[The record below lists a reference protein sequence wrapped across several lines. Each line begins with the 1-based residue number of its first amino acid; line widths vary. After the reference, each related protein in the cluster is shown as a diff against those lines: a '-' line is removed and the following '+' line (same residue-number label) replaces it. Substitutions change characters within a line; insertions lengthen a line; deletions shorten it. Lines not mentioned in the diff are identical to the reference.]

1 MIPGFLHHLTKK
13 ASDGVVGHG
22 LAASVPEKMRET
34 FRNVACRFAEI
45 RPKLKMAH
53 DLQPAEVEKV
63 EAAFRSG
70 ELDGWLNS
78 EATEDFSS
86 WPVVQAIC
94 HARETT
100 LRAEKR
106 SAALQELMELEA
118 KENLMDLSEATTGA
132 ADGPGMD
139 AGLISEQKQRATS
152 LLDWLRAREDSQ
164 KLIAKLYRDV
174 AESEQHKV
182 EARWWQTFS
191 FLHDHLDPQTATYLS
206 TLATLRILRIEMQK
220 NQKY

>member
-1 MIPGFLHHLTKK
+1 MKWLRRLRVLRPKILKLSKIKRHLSSMIPGFLHHLTKK

-86 WPVVQAIC
+86 WPVVQV
-94 HARETT
+94 
-100 LRAEKR
+100 
-106 SAALQELMELEA
+106 
-118 KENLMDLSEATTGA
+118 
-132 ADGPGMD
+132 
-139 AGLISEQKQRATS
+139 TS
-152 LLDWLRAREDSQ
+152 
-164 KLIAKLYRDV
+164 
-174 AESEQHKV
+174 
-182 EARWWQTFS
+182 
-191 FLHDHLDPQTATYLS
+191 
-206 TLATLRILRIEMQK
+206 
-220 NQKY
+220 